1 MIGVI
6 ADDLTGAS
14 ELGGI
19 GLRRGLNV
27 EIVIGGDCRADADLL
42 CVDTD
47 SRACTAKEA
56 AQRAAAAANELRKAG
71 ARWIY
76 KKVDSV
82 LRGNVLAETHAIQKT
97 LGLRSTLLIPANPCF
112 GREIRDG
119 RYYVNGKPI
128 HRTDFAHDPEYPR
141 TSSKVLELL
150 KSRNAFAVTV
160 NRLAEQMPAS
170 GIVLGEVST
179 TADVNQWVHR
189 HSAQMLAAGGAEFF
203 GALLNVLNPK
213 PKMSAPSTA
222 VKDRR
227 SSPVI
232 RELFVC
238 GSTSEYTRQFVSE
251 ADRNGIPVYGF
262 LLSRSKHFSI
272 SPLAVVCTA
281 HEAALEFRSHP
292 RVILEIGR
300 PLLDKRT
307 VARKLARSLAQTAV
321 LVIAR
326 AKPDHVYAEGGA
338 TAAELVRS
346 LGWRRLKV
354 VKELAPGVTTLSLSG
369 RNAPLLT
376 IKPGSY
382 PGWPK

>member
-6 ADDLTGAS
+6 ADDLTGAA

-19 GLRRGLNV
+19 GLRHGLKA
-27 EIVIGGDCRADADLL
+27 EIVIRGECSGDADLL

-47 SRACTAKEA
+47 SRSCTAKEA
-56 AQRAAAAANELRKAG
+56 ARRAAAAANKLRKAG

-82 LRGNVLAETHAIQKT
+82 LRGNVLAEIHATQKT
-97 LGLRSTLLIPANPCF
+97 LGLRSTLLIPANPGL
-112 GREIRDG
+112 GRQIRDG

-141 TSSKVLELL
+141 TSSKVFEML
-150 KSRNAFAVTV
+150 KARNAFAVTV
-160 NRLAEQMPAS
+160 NRLVEQIPAS

-179 TADVNQWVHR
+179 SADVQEWVCR
-189 HSAQMLAAGGAEFF
+189 RNAQMLVAGGAEFF
-203 GALLNVLNPK
+203 GALLNVLHPM
-213 PKMSAPSTA
+213 PKMSEPSTA
-222 VKDRR
+222 VRVGR
-227 SSPVI
+227 SSGII

-238 GSTSEYTRQFVSE
+238 GSTSEYTRQFVSD
-251 ADRNGIPVYGF
+251 ADRNGIPVYSF
-262 LLSRSKHFSI
+262 LRSRTKCFSVN
-272 SPLAVVCTA
+272 PLAVECIGR
-281 HEAALEFRSHP
+281 EAILEFRSHP

-300 PLLDKRT
+300 PLIEQRT
-307 VARKLARSLAQTAV
+307 VARKLARYLAQTAV

-338 TAAELVRS
+338 TAAELVRQ

-354 VKELAPGVTTLSLSG
+354 LKELAPGVTTLSLPE
-369 RNAPLLT
+369 RDKPLLT

-382 PGWPK
+382 PGWPN

>member
-1 MIGVI
+1 
-6 ADDLTGAS
+6 
-14 ELGGI
+14 
-19 GLRRGLNV
+19 
-27 EIVIGGDCRADADLL
+27 LL

-56 AQRAAAAANELRKAG
+56 AQRATAAANQLRKAG

-112 GREIRDG
+112 GRQIRNG

-141 TSSKVLELL
+141 TSSKLLEML
-150 KSRNAFAVTV
+150 KARNAFAVTV

-179 TADVNQWVHR
+179 SADVHEWVR
-189 HSAQMLAAGGAEFF
+189 RRSAQMLAAGGAEFF
-203 GALLNVLNPK
+203 GALLNVLDLAPN
-213 PKMSAPSTA
+213 MSAPSTD
-222 VKDRR
+222 VRSRR
-227 SSPVI
+227 SSGI
-232 RELFVC
+232 MRELFVC

-251 ADRNGIPVYGF
+251 GDRNGVPVYS
-262 LLSRSKHFSI
+262 LLPSSSKHFSF
-272 SPLAVVCTA
+272 SPLAVECIA
-281 HEAALEFRSHP
+281 QEAILEFRSHP

-307 VARKLARSLAQTAV
+307 VARKLARYLAETAV

-338 TAAELVRS
+338 TAAVLVRS

-354 VKELAPGVTTLSLSG
+354 VKELGPGVTTLSLPG

-382 PGWPK
+382 PGWPKSR

>member
-6 ADDLTGAS
+6 ADDLTGAA

-19 GLRRGLNV
+19 GLRHGLKA
-27 EIVIGGDCRADADLL
+27 EIVIGGKCRGDTDLL

-47 SRACTAKEA
+47 SRSCTAKEA
-56 AQRAAAAANELRKAG
+56 ARRAAAAANELRKAG

-82 LRGNVLAETHAIQKT
+82 LRGNVLAEIHATQKT

-128 HRTDFAHDPEYPR
+128 HRTDFAHDPEHPR
-141 TSSKVLELL
+141 TSSKVLEML
-150 KSRNAFAVTV
+150 KGRKGFAVTV
-160 NRLAEQMPAS
+160 NRLVEQIPAS

-179 TADVNQWVHR
+179 SADVRAWVCR
-189 HSAQMLAAGGAEFF
+189 RNAQMLVAGGAEFF
-203 GALLNVLNPK
+203 AALLDILDPM
-213 PKMSAPSTA
+213 PKMFEPSTA
-222 VKDRR
+222 VRVGR
-227 SSPVI
+227 SSGNI

-251 ADRNGIPVYGF
+251 AHRNGIPVYSF
-262 LLSRSKHFSI
+262 LRSRSKRFSF
-272 SPLAVVCTA
+272 SPLAAECIGR
-281 HEAALEFRSHP
+281 EAILEFRSHP

-300 PLLDKRT
+300 PLIEKRT
-307 VARKLARSLAQTAV
+307 VARKLARYLAETAV

-326 AKPDHVYAEGGA
+326 AKPGHVYAEGGA
-338 TAAELVRS
+338 TAAELVRQ

-354 VKELAPGVTTLSLSG
+354 LKELAPGVTTLSLPQ
-369 RNAPLLT
+369 RDKPLLT

>member
-1 MIGVI
+1 MIAVI
-6 ADDLTGAS
+6 ADDLTGAA

-27 EIVIGGDCRADADLL
+27 EIVIRGECAGDADLL

-56 AQRAAAAANELRKAG
+56 TQRAAAAANELRKAG

-82 LRGNVLAETHAIQKT
+82 LRGNVLPEIHAIQKT

-112 GREIRDG
+112 GRQIHDG

-128 HRTDFAHDPEYPR
+128 HRTAFAHDPDYPR
-141 TSSKVLELL
+141 TSSKVLEML
-150 KSRNAFAVTV
+150 KARKAFAVTV
-160 NRLAEQMPAS
+160 NRLAEPLPAS

-179 TADVNQWVHR
+179 SADVQEWARRRNG
-189 HSAQMLAAGGAEFF
+189 QMLVAGGAEFF
-203 GALLNVLNPK
+203 GALLNVLNPT

-222 VKDRR
+222 VMGRK
-227 SSPVI
+227 SSGII

-251 ADRNGIPVYGF
+251 ADRNGIPVYSF
-262 LLSRSKHFSI
+262 LLSSSKHFSL
-272 SPLAVVCTA
+272 SPLAVDCIA
-281 HEAALEFRSHP
+281 QEAILEFRSHP

-300 PLLDKRT
+300 PLLEKRT
-307 VARKLARSLAQTAV
+307 VARKLARYLAETAV

-338 TAAELVRS
+338 TAAELVRQ
-346 LGWRRLKV
+346 LGWRRMKV
-354 VKELAPGVTTLSLSG
+354 LKELAPGVTTLSLPG

>member
-6 ADDLTGAS
+6 ADDLTGAA

-19 GLRRGLNV
+19 GLRHGLKA
-27 EIVIGGDCRADADLL
+27 EIVIGGKCGGDADLL

-47 SRACTAKEA
+47 SRSCTAKEA

-82 LRGNVLAETHAIQKT
+82 LRGNVLAEIHATQKT

-128 HRTDFAHDPEYPR
+128 HRTDFAHDPEHPR
-141 TSSKVLELL
+141 TSSKVLEML
-150 KSRNAFAVTV
+150 KARKGFAVTV
-160 NRLAEQMPAS
+160 NRLADQIPAS
-170 GIVLGEVST
+170 GIVVGEVST
-179 TADVNQWVHR
+179 SADVRDWVCR
-189 HSAQMLAAGGAEFF
+189 RNAQMLVAGGAEFF
-203 GALLNVLNPK
+203 RALLNVLDPM
-213 PKMSAPSTA
+213 PKMSEPPTA
-222 VKDRR
+222 VRVGRR
-227 SSPVI
+227 SGNI

-251 ADRNGIPVYGF
+251 AHRNGIPVYSF
-262 LLSRSKHFSI
+262 LRSRSKRFSF
-272 SPLAVVCTA
+272 SPLAAECIGR
-281 HEAALEFRSHP
+281 EAILEFRSHP

-300 PLLDKRT
+300 PLIENRT
-307 VARKLARSLAQTAV
+307 VARKLARYLAETAV

-326 AKPDHVYAEGGA
+326 AKPGHVYAEGGA
-338 TAAELVRS
+338 TAAELVRQ

-354 VKELAPGVTTLSLSG
+354 LKELAPGVTTLSLPQ
-369 RNAPLLT
+369 RDKPLLT